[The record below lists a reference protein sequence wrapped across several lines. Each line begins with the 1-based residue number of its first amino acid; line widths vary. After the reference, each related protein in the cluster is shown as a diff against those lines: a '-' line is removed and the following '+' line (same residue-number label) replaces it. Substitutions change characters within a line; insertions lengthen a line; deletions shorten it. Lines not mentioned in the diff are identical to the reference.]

1 MRARAD
7 LPIPDSSRP
16 QMIKHSL
23 LALALASLTVGAA
36 AQPAVDAF
44 SKCLADHTTGKD
56 RKDLARWIFVAM
68 GAHPEMRAIAELAP
82 TAPQE
87 SSKTAGE
94 LFTRLM
100 VESCPDQARAAV
112 QARGGAAIQAGFNVL
127 GQLAMQEL
135 MSDREV
141 AARMGLLE
149 QYVDTAKLQSVLG
162 AR

>member
-1 MRARAD
+1 
-7 LPIPDSSRP
+7 
-16 QMIKHSL
+16 MIKPAA
-23 LALALASLTVGAA
+23 LALALALAA
-36 AQPAVDAF
+36 LAPAAGAQPAVDTF
-44 SKCLADHTTGKD
+44 SRCLADHTTGKD

-94 LFTRLM
+94 LFTRLI
-100 VESCPDQARAAV
+100 VESCPEQARAAV
-112 QARGGAAIQAGFNVL
+112 QLAGGAAIQAGFNML

-135 MSDREV
+135 MSDRDV

-149 QYVDTAKLQSVLG
+149 QYVDSTRLQSVLG
-162 AR
+162 RR